1 MMAADGSPHVVDSL
15 SAYLDGDLPASTA
28 ARVRAHLDACEV
40 CTQAATELGAM
51 IGAARGLDRP
61 EPPPTLWSSIEG
73 ELARHERGPLGWR
86 LFAFGS
92 LAGGALV
99 LAVLWTGWTGLS
111 VGRGRAGASAAMWG
125 TAGGAARAS
134 APTTGGPEAGAPV
147 AVVDPLLA
155 EAEQEF
161 QRAADAYERSIG
173 KLRTL
178 LAREQSR
185 WSVEERV
192 RYADRLARLDESI
205 NRSRET
211 ARRQPG
217 DAAGNEIL
225 FAAYQKKIEF
235 LAAAVHRGAPGLGG
249 NGP

>member
-1 MMAADGSPHVVDSL
+1 
-15 SAYLDGDLPASTA
+15 
-28 ARVRAHLDACEV
+28 
-40 CTQAATELGAM
+40 
-51 IGAARGLDRP
+51 
-61 EPPPTLWSSIEG
+61 
-73 ELARHERGPLGWR
+73 
-86 LFAFGS
+86 
-92 LAGGALV
+92 
-99 LAVLWTGWTGLS
+99 
-111 VGRGRAGASAAMWG
+111 VGRGRAGASAALP
-125 TAGGAARAS
+125 AGGAARANVS
-134 APTTGGPEAGAPV
+134 TTGAPEAGAVV
-147 AVVDPLLA
+147 AAVDPLLA

-161 QRAADAYERSIG
+161 RRAADAYERSIG

-192 RYADRLARLDESI
+192 RYADRLARLDEAI

-211 ARRQPG
+211 ARRLPG